1 MCRCKFISSLEALG
15 NCLLSALNNASS
27 LRLQQVLVFGKLIV
41 MHLET
46 NSHANSC
53 FLWVCRGRWTC
64 NRIIMYTTFFLWRQ
78 SSQKRR
84 EDDVDILR
92 YIQSHHVVWS
102 IQFGVHLDNGT
113 CPLKAD
119 SVLNSANTQN
129 PNYYEFLWVEDN
141 YYKLEYS

>member
-1 MCRCKFISSLEALG
+1 
-15 NCLLSALNNASS
+15 
-27 LRLQQVLVFGKLIV
+27 
-41 MHLET
+41 
-46 NSHANSC
+46 
-53 FLWVCRGRWTC
+53 
-64 NRIIMYTTFFLWRQ
+64 MYTTLFLWQQ

-102 IQFGVHLDNGT
+102 FQFGVQLDNGT
-113 CPLKAD
+113 CLLKAD